1 MIAHLRI
8 WADRLI
14 GLSANLGALGLIVE
28 VGVILVDVIGR
39 SFGVPLYG
47 SQDLISMSM
56 VVLVFGAM
64 ALCDRQRGHIAVDL
78 FEPRFPAALNRAIDI
93 LAALLGAVV
102 FAFIAY
108 AIIDSAKLS
117 VMLNLSTNLL
127 RLPKAWFQWGLAGFS
142 IITAL
147 GMTLRAVELCL
158 PGGRPPF
165 NKGDGL
171 MSAEALG
178 FSGIVALLILLVLR
192 VPVAFAMFLVGFLG
206 IWALNG
212 WNGAMGLLSSETFTL
227 ASSSE
232 LVVVPLFIL
241 MGNIASTT
249 GMSRQLYNAAYA
261 VIGHIRGGLASATL
275 LGCGGFAALS
285 GSSVASA
292 LTMGKVSLSE
302 MDRYGYDPRLS
313 TGVVAAGGT
322 LGILIP
328 PSTGFV
334 IFAILTEQSI
344 GRLFLAGVF
353 PGLLLLAIFVITV
366 SIICWFRP
374 EAGPPGLR
382 RSLSEKLTAVTGALP
397 ILLVIASTIG
407 GIYGGL
413 FSPVEAAGVGA
424 AFVIIYGIVTRSLS
438 LSAFWQ
444 AARASVVTTA
454 TVMLILIAAHMVNPF
469 LALSHVPTYV
479 GEALIA
485 LDIPVL
491 GTLVL
496 MLLVYLVLGCFLEG
510 FAMLVLTL
518 PIFFPVVLQMGI
530 DPIWFGVLVVLTL
543 EMGLISPPVGINVF
557 IVKSVAPKVALADIF
572 RGVLPF
578 WLAMLVTLGILIAFP
593 QISLLLPNTM
603 FN

>member
-1 MIAHLRI
+1 MR
-8 WADRLI
+8 
-14 GLSANLGALGLIVE
+14 
-28 VGVILVDVIGR
+28 
-39 SFGVPLYG
+39 
-47 SQDLISMSM
+47 
-56 VVLVFGAM
+56 
-64 ALCDRQRGHIAVDL
+64 
-78 FEPRFPAALNRAIDI
+78 
-93 LAALLGAVV
+93 
-102 FAFIAY
+102 
-108 AIIDSAKLS
+108 
-117 VMLNLSTNLL
+117 
-127 RLPKAWFQWGLAGFS
+127 
-142 IITAL
+142 
-147 GMTLRAVELCL
+147 
-158 PGGRPPF
+158 
-165 NKGDGL
+165 
-171 MSAEALG
+171 AEALG

-438 LSAFWQ
+438 LFAFWQ

-469 LALSHVPTYV
+469 LALSNVPTYV

>member
-1 MIAHLRI
+1 
-8 WADRLI
+8 
-14 GLSANLGALGLIVE
+14 
-28 VGVILVDVIGR
+28 
-39 SFGVPLYG
+39 
-47 SQDLISMSM
+47 
-56 VVLVFGAM
+56 
-64 ALCDRQRGHIAVDL
+64 
-78 FEPRFPAALNRAIDI
+78 
-93 LAALLGAVV
+93 
-102 FAFIAY
+102 
-108 AIIDSAKLS
+108 
-117 VMLNLSTNLL
+117 
-127 RLPKAWFQWGLAGFS
+127 
-142 IITAL
+142 
-147 GMTLRAVELCL
+147 
-158 PGGRPPF
+158 
-165 NKGDGL
+165 

-241 MGNIASTT
+241 MGNVASTT

-382 RSLSEKLTAVTGALP
+382 RSLSEKLTALTGALP

-438 LSAFWQ
+438 LPAFWQ

-479 GEALIA
+479 GETLIA

>member
-1 MIAHLRI
+1 
-8 WADRLI
+8 
-14 GLSANLGALGLIVE
+14 
-28 VGVILVDVIGR
+28 
-39 SFGVPLYG
+39 
-47 SQDLISMSM
+47 
-56 VVLVFGAM
+56 
-64 ALCDRQRGHIAVDL
+64 
-78 FEPRFPAALNRAIDI
+78 
-93 LAALLGAVV
+93 
-102 FAFIAY
+102 
-108 AIIDSAKLS
+108 
-117 VMLNLSTNLL
+117 
-127 RLPKAWFQWGLAGFS
+127 
-142 IITAL
+142 
-147 GMTLRAVELCL
+147 
-158 PGGRPPF
+158 
-165 NKGDGL
+165 

-382 RSLSEKLTAVTGALP
+382 RSLSEKLTALTGALP

-438 LSAFWQ
+438 LPAFWQ

>member
-1 MIAHLRI
+1 
-8 WADRLI
+8 
-14 GLSANLGALGLIVE
+14 
-28 VGVILVDVIGR
+28 
-39 SFGVPLYG
+39 
-47 SQDLISMSM
+47 
-56 VVLVFGAM
+56 
-64 ALCDRQRGHIAVDL
+64 
-78 FEPRFPAALNRAIDI
+78 
-93 LAALLGAVV
+93 
-102 FAFIAY
+102 
-108 AIIDSAKLS
+108 
-117 VMLNLSTNLL
+117 
-127 RLPKAWFQWGLAGFS
+127 
-142 IITAL
+142 
-147 GMTLRAVELCL
+147 
-158 PGGRPPF
+158 
-165 NKGDGL
+165 

-438 LSAFWQ
+438 LPAFWQ

-479 GEALIA
+479 GETLIA

>member
-1 MIAHLRI
+1 
-8 WADRLI
+8 
-14 GLSANLGALGLIVE
+14 
-28 VGVILVDVIGR
+28 
-39 SFGVPLYG
+39 
-47 SQDLISMSM
+47 
-56 VVLVFGAM
+56 
-64 ALCDRQRGHIAVDL
+64 
-78 FEPRFPAALNRAIDI
+78 
-93 LAALLGAVV
+93 
-102 FAFIAY
+102 
-108 AIIDSAKLS
+108 
-117 VMLNLSTNLL
+117 
-127 RLPKAWFQWGLAGFS
+127 
-142 IITAL
+142 
-147 GMTLRAVELCL
+147 
-158 PGGRPPF
+158 
-165 NKGDGL
+165 

-178 FSGIVALLILLVLR
+178 FTGIVALLILLVLR

>member
-1 MIAHLRI
+1 
-8 WADRLI
+8 
-14 GLSANLGALGLIVE
+14 
-28 VGVILVDVIGR
+28 
-39 SFGVPLYG
+39 
-47 SQDLISMSM
+47 
-56 VVLVFGAM
+56 
-64 ALCDRQRGHIAVDL
+64 
-78 FEPRFPAALNRAIDI
+78 
-93 LAALLGAVV
+93 
-102 FAFIAY
+102 
-108 AIIDSAKLS
+108 
-117 VMLNLSTNLL
+117 
-127 RLPKAWFQWGLAGFS
+127 
-142 IITAL
+142 
-147 GMTLRAVELCL
+147 
-158 PGGRPPF
+158 
-165 NKGDGL
+165 
-171 MSAEALG
+171 
-178 FSGIVALLILLVLR
+178 VLR

-424 AFVIIYGIVTRSLS
+424 AFVILYGIVTRSLS

-469 LALSHVPTYV
+469 LALSHVPSYV

-530 DPIWFGVLVVLTL
+530 DPIWFGVVVVLTL

>member
-1 MIAHLRI
+1 
-8 WADRLI
+8 
-14 GLSANLGALGLIVE
+14 
-28 VGVILVDVIGR
+28 
-39 SFGVPLYG
+39 
-47 SQDLISMSM
+47 
-56 VVLVFGAM
+56 
-64 ALCDRQRGHIAVDL
+64 
-78 FEPRFPAALNRAIDI
+78 
-93 LAALLGAVV
+93 
-102 FAFIAY
+102 
-108 AIIDSAKLS
+108 
-117 VMLNLSTNLL
+117 
-127 RLPKAWFQWGLAGFS
+127 
-142 IITAL
+142 
-147 GMTLRAVELCL
+147 
-158 PGGRPPF
+158 
-165 NKGDGL
+165 

-485 LDIPVL
+485 LDIPML

-593 QISLLLPNTM
+593 QVSLLLPNTM